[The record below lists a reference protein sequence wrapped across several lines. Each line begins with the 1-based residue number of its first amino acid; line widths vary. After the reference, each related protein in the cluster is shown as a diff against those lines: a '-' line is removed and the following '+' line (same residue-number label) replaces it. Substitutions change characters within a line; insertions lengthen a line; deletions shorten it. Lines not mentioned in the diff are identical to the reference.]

1 MTAGQEHPKGIGV
14 RIVVDG
20 ALVFQYLMDG
30 KKDDAWLIRKEN
42 TVERFGHS
50 SMYLWELNEMDHR
63 YEELKQDPALA
74 VCGGA
79 FPIIV
84 QGEIRGMA
92 AVSGLAHYEDHQ
104 LLTEALEELRAEK
117 EEQISECGENQE
129 VAG

>member
-1 MTAGQEHPKGIGV
+1 MEAKTGTAAAGKPTAAAQEERLRFEDFTH
-14 RIVVDG
+14 R
-20 ALVFQYLMDG
+20 
-30 KKDDAWLIRKEN
+30 DAWLIRKEN